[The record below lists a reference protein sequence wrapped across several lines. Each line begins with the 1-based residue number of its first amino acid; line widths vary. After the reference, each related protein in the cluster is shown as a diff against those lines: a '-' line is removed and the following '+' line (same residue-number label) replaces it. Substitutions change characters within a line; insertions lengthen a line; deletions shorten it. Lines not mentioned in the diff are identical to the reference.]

1 MSFPSNKHLTLAEV
15 LQNLDFFFKNHEKGS
30 MKSETTI
37 FVTLPQ
43 EADNNLSEEDS
54 TEEDLVNLI
63 STILG
68 ENYCAE
74 AGAY

>member
-1 MSFPSNKHLTLAEV
+1 
-15 LQNLDFFFKNHEKGS
+15 

-74 AGAY
+74 AEAY

>member
-54 TEEDLVNLI
+54 TEEDLVKLI

-74 AGAY
+74 AEAY